1 MKQTNLLKSFF
12 LLCALIVGSS
22 SVWATEVTYS
32 ITAKNTLSTSG
43 TAPTGSS
50 ATLVETYDTSKQ
62 MTSGNSQTFTLS
74 KYSGYQITGLTLS
87 MHSNSSKGAGTL
99 SYSTDGGETWTYLVG
114 SDGSGVTFSNSAW
127 YGSWS
132 TSYVDVTKSPLNIIC
147 GTSNIVIKIEA
158 TANSLYC
165 QSYTITYE
173 TYDANKVVTP
183 TISISTTTPFV
194 SSKAVTIE
202 SETEGASIYY
212 TTDGSTTPTTSST
225 LYDPSNKPVINATT
239 TIKAIAVK
247 EGMTDSDV
255 ATQTITKETVLNGIS
270 ALNSA
275 TTSTTATPHY
285 VKLTDAQITYVES
298 SGDYGFLND
307 ANAGIYLY
315 VSDLVLNTKYNG
327 IYRITSKTHHSWK
340 EVTAFEEIDGEG
352 SSEVAE
358 PVDPIEMTASD
369 LETNFSSNV
378 NRQIRIKNH
387 TTTAK
392 NKLTE
397 NISLNTTYYGK
408 DIAAGTYTFVGY
420 PDVYDSSNR
429 FRVVAVYPK
438 PAAPTFS
445 PAEGIFYDNFTLT
458 LSCATDDVT
467 IYYTTNGD
475 DPTTTS
481 LQYDAE
487 NKPTISAGA
496 NVTVKA
502 LAVKAGMESDI
513 ATATYTYYT
522 VKQPAFETTSGTAVY
537 YNDNV
542 EVTCETDGADIYY
555 TLTTDGSDPADPTDE
570 STEYPDGG
578 ITIAA
583 NSVKIKVIA
592 KKGSDYSPVAS
603 ATYTLKNPDAP
614 VFSVEEGAVARNTVV
629 NISSREGTTI
639 YYTVDGSD
647 PDGADDSGVN
657 SINITVT
664 DDMTIRA
671 ICIDGAANI
680 SSETSGDYTIAQ
692 VAKPAF
698 SAAAGMVSKG
708 TQLTVTTATEG
719 ATIYYTLDGS
729 TPTSSSNVYSGYIQ
743 INGTHTVKAIAIKEN
758 YIDSEVMSA
767 AYTVAG
773 DNEEFEFKNLG
784 YSNAEDVTTVKGT
797 NVTLTF
803 AKNDGEYDPKYY
815 TTGNGVRMYA
825 KNMLTVSGTK
835 NIAFVEFTFSGES
848 YNNLSLV
855 SGEPGEL
862 NVTST
867 TVKTWNGSAI
877 SIKFT
882 ASATNRIQKIKVFYE
897 LSDDNATVGDS
908 RLAGFCSEHKVDFS
922 TTGLKAYKAKV
933 DEGNVV
939 LTEITDGIV
948 PANTGVILN
957 GDADDY
963 VIPFTDAS
971 ATTDFA
977 DNQMVGVTQRT
988 QVLWNPSEGVY
999 NYILQS
1005 GNFKKASD
1013 GYLKPNRAYLSTS
1026 YNVGGAG
1033 AKPLTIIFAE
1043 EETDGIRSVGNT
1055 TEDVVRYNL
1064 SGQKVGSD
1072 YKGIVI
1078 VNGKKYLRK

>member
-1 MKQTNLLKSFF
+1 MKQTNFLKSLF
-12 LLCALIVGSS
+12 LLFALIVGSS

-50 ATLVETYDTSKQ
+50 ATLVETYGTSMQ

-114 SDGSGVTFSNSAW
+114 SDGSGVAFSNSAW

-255 ATQTITKETVLNGIS
+255 ATRTITKETVLNGIS

-275 TTSTTATPHY
+275 TTSNTATPHY

-307 ANAGIYLY
+307 TNAGIYLY

-408 DIAAGTYTFVGY
+408 DILAGTYTFVGY

-438 PAAPTFS
+438 PAVPTFS

-481 LQYDAE
+481 LQFDAE

-603 ATYTLKNPDAP
+603 ATYILNNPDAP

-647 PDGADDSGVN
+647 PNGADDSGVN
-657 SINITVT
+657 SVNITVT

-743 INGTHTVKAIAIKEN
+743 INGAHTVKAIAIKEN

-773 DNEEFEFKNLG
+773 SGESIVFEDIYGEKDTDL
-784 YSNAEDVTTVKGT
+784 STVDGTYATLTFTKGT
-797 NVTLTF
+797 N
-803 AKNDGEYDPKYY
+803 DPKYY
-815 TTGNGVRMYA
+815 KSDHTARLYNGGS
-825 KNMLTVSGTK
+825 LTISSTK
-835 NIAFVEFTFSGES
+835 NIIRIEYGISSGYS
-848 YNNLSLV
+848 KD
-855 SGEPGEL
+855 SG
-862 NVTST
+862 TSGT
-867 TVKTWNGSAI
+867 ITSGVWTGKTKSVKIN
-877 SIKFT
+877 
-882 ASATNRIQKIKVFYE
+882 ASATCKFSTISIFYE
-897 LSDDNATVGDS
+897 LTDEDATVGDS
-908 RLAGFCSEHKVDFS
+908 KLAGFCSEYKVDFS
-922 TTGLKAYKAKV
+922 GTGLKVYKAKV
-933 DEGNVV
+933 DEGNVK

-948 PANTGVILN
+948 PANTGVILS

-963 VIPFTDAS
+963 EIPFTDAS
-971 ATTDFA
+971 ATADFS
-977 DNQMVGVTQRT
+977 DNEMIGVTQRT
-988 QVLWNPSEGVY
+988 QVVWKPEANVY
-999 NYILQS
+999 NYILQQ
-1005 GNFKKASD
+1005 GQFNMATD

-1026 YNVGGAG
+1026 YDVTPSG
-1033 AKPLTIIFAE
+1033 AKALSVVFAE
-1043 EETDGIRSVGNT
+1043 DETDGIRSIENSRI
-1055 TEDVVRYNL
+1055 ENSDYYNL
-1064 SGQKVGSD
+1064 AGQKVGAD

-1078 VNGKKYLRK
+1078 VNGKKYMRK